1 MREDPLF
8 CFISP
13 RFVFFYD
20 HWMQEK
26 EWRVMRMFQNATGE
40 GKICAA
46 HALAKLGAK
55 VDPEIAFPGQRA
67 YEV

>member
-1 MREDPLF
+1 MER
-8 CFISP
+8 
-13 RFVFFYD
+13 
-20 HWMQEK
+20 
-26 EWRVMRMFQNATGE
+26 FQNATGE

-67 YEV
+67 YEVWRREERRKR